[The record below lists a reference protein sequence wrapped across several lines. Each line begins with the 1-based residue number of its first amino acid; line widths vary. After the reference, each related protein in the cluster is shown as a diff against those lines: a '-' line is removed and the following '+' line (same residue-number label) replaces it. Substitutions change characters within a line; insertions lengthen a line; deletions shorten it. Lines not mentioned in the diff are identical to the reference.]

1 MVMIV
6 LRIITTLIGVET
18 TTLKSSMLTKCA
30 ALVTVVIG
38 LVFKMKKIKLKRRIK
53 VKRRIKL
60 KRRTKLKKR
69 TKVKRRIKA
78 KRTKLKKNKM
88 IPLSVLTQI
97 LIVLMEALSL
107 MVLMAA
113 LSTITTLS
121 GVEATTPTHS
131 FRRICAAFV
140 VVVALVRNARMKII
154 LSVLIQMFSLM
165 ERS

>member
-38 LVFKMKKIKLKRRIK
+38 LVVKMKKIKVKRIK
-53 VKRRIKL
+53 VKR
-60 KRRTKLKKR
+60 
-69 TKVKRRIKA
+69 TKVKKKIKA
-78 KRTKLKKNKM
+78 KKTKLKKNKM

-131 FRRICAAFV
+131 FPRICAAFV
-140 VVVALVRNARMKII
+140 VAVALVRNARMKLI
-154 LSVLIQMFSLM
+154 LSVLIQMFSMM